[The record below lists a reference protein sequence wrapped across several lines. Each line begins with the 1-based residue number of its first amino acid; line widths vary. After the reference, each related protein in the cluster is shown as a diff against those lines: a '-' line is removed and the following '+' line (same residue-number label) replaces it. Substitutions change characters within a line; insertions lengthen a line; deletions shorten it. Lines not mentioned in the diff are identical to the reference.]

1 MQNAKCTIQNAYK
14 TAKIYKGKAK
24 DSRVKAT
31 VLFATQARQKEGYL
45 HKILF
50 VGLRIWSTKCLY
62 VCNHAGVRLPDCDR
76 VESQML

>member
-31 VLFATQARQKEGYL
+31 VLFVVQARQTEGYL
-45 HKILF
+45 NKNLF

-62 VCNHAGVRLPDCDR
+62 VCNHAGVRLHDCDR